1 MAGGSKNKLTD
12 AHRAFVVQRI
22 ACFDS
27 PKEVADALKAEHGV
41 DITPQAVENYDPGK
55 KAGQTMAKR
64 WRELHAS
71 TRKAFLDDVSLHIP
85 EANKS
90 VRIRELSKAAR
101 ALKARG
107 NYIGMADMLERV
119 AKELGD
125 VHTNRRELT
134 GKGGG
139 PIAFNE
145 LSNDQLDARLAK
157 LMQALGVSEE

>member
-12 AHRAFVVQRI
+12 AHRAFVVQRV

-41 DITPQAVENYDPGK
+41 DISPQAVEAYDPSK

-64 WRELHAS
+64 WHELHQL

-90 VRIRELSKAAR
+90 VRIRELAKAVR

-107 NYIGMADMLERV
+107 NYIVMADML
-119 AKELGD
+119 
-125 VHTNRRELT
+125 
-134 GKGGG
+134 
-139 PIAFNE
+139 
-145 LSNDQLDARLAK
+145 
-157 LMQALGVSEE
+157 